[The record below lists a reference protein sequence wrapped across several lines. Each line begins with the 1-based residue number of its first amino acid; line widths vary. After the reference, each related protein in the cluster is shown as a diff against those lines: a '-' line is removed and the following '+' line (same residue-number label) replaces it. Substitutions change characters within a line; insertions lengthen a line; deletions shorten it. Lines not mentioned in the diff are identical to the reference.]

1 MISKSAPSLS
11 SPAASERGRV
21 AGLSGLDRPPYNEEL
36 LMTRLFQPIV
46 AMALS
51 ILVLVSCSTTPKTA
65 DDRADFHSE
74 VMAAIDDFKQKDQT
88 MAELFNAAHGY
99 VVFPNVGKGGLV
111 VGGASGRGEVY
122 EQGTLIGYSRL
133 TQGTVGAQIGGQAYR
148 EVIFFE
154 NEAALARLRDGEF
167 AFAAQASAVAASEG
181 ASADAD
187 YQDGV
192 LVFTSPIGG
201 LMAEASIGGQNFS
214 FEAIND

>member
-1 MISKSAPSLS
+1 
-11 SPAASERGRV
+11 
-21 AGLSGLDRPPYNEEL
+21 
-36 LMTRLFQPIV
+36 MTRLFQPLV

-65 DDRADFHSE
+65 DDRAQFHDE
-74 VMAAIDDFKQKDQT
+74 VQAAIDEFKEKDPT

-99 VVFPNVGKGGLV
+99 VLFPNVGKGGLV

-122 EQGTLIGYSRL
+122 EGGDLIGYSRL

-154 NEAALARLRDGEF
+154 NEAALERLKDGEF
-167 AFAAQASAVAASEG
+167 AFAAQASAVAASAG

-214 FEAIND
+214 FEPLAD